1 MLGVKYFVNLTK
13 IKSLTKPLTEDFM
26 NNLDY
31 GIIGNCQS
39 AALVSKTGSIDWSCL
54 PVFDSSSVFAK
65 ILDDEIGGSFSLDV
79 SDQYTISQEYLNN
92 TCILITTFSS
102 EEGVFELHDF
112 MPRYHKTNGSYHHPP
127 EIIRYVK
134 LISGN
139 PVFKTNYNPKLEYA
153 LDETIT
159 HIKEDFIVSLTDK
172 DSYDTLFLYTNLD
185 KQDVIDG
192 KEIMLTEDA
201 YFLTSY
207 NEKIFKTNINS
218 IETELE
224 RTKVYW
230 FDWISRTPK
239 YKKYNNEIC
248 RSAMTLKL
256 LSYDKTGAVLAAAT
270 TSLPETIGEVRN
282 WDYRFCWIRD
292 ASMVIKVVSQ
302 LGHKKIAQRYLKF
315 IIGLIPEKDEQLQ
328 IMYGINNEKILT
340 EKTLS
345 HLKGYKNSAP
355 VRVGNAAYSQQQN
368 DIYGILMD
376 VIHQQITNFTI
387 DIDNGEELW
396 TITKGIVWVVN
407 KHWRE
412 ADKGIWEFREEDR
425 HFTFSKVLCWVAI
438 DRAIKVAEL
447 FSKDYKASKWR
458 KIEQEIKN
466 DIHKNA
472 WNEEVQA
479 FTQSYGSSEM
489 DASVLL
495 MESYGFIEAK
505 DPKFIST
512 VEAIGKEL
520 NNDGL
525 LYRYKNKDD
534 FGLPSSS
541 FTICTF
547 WYINSLSKIGKK
559 EEATAQFEELLSY
572 SNHLGLFSEDID
584 FETKRLLGNFPQAY
598 SHLALIET
606 ALNLTQLED
615 QESIIDGLS

>member
-1 MLGVKYFVNLTK
+1 
-13 IKSLTKPLTEDFM
+13 M

-39 AALVSKTGSIDWSCL
+39 AALISKTGSIDWSCL
-54 PVFDSSSVFAK
+54 PAFDSSSVFAK
-65 ILDDEIGGSFSLDV
+65 ILDDEIGGSFSFEV
-79 SDQYTISQEYLNN
+79 SDEYKITQEYLKD
-92 TCILITTFSS
+92 TCILITTFTSK
-102 EEGVFELHDF
+102 EGIFELHDF
-112 MPRYHKTNGSYHHPP
+112 MPRYYKKKDSYHRPP
-127 EIIRYVK
+127 EIIRYLK
-134 LISGN
+134 LIEGN
-139 PVFKTNYNPKLEYA
+139 PKFKVHYNPKLEYA

-159 HIKEDFIVSLTDK
+159 YLKNDFIVSLTDK
-172 DSYDTLFLYTNLD
+172 DTYDTLFLYTSFN
-185 KQDVIDG
+185 QEDVINSNQIELQEDG
-192 KEIMLTEDA
+192 
-201 YFLTSY
+201 YFLISY
-207 NEKIFKTNINS
+207 NEKIFKTTLNTIQ
-218 IETELE
+218 TELE

-230 FDWISRTPK
+230 YEWMSRTPK
-239 YKKYNNEIC
+239 FKNYNEEIG

-315 IIGLIPEKDEQLQ
+315 IIGLIPDKDEKLQ

-345 HLKGYKNSAP
+345 HLKGYQNSTP
-355 VRVGNAAYSQQQN
+355 VRIGNAAYSQQQN

-447 FSKDYKASKWR
+447 FSKNHKAAKWR

-466 DIHKNA
+466 DIHENA

-495 MESYGFIEAK
+495 MESYGFINAK
-505 DPKFIST
+505 NPKFMST
-512 VEAIGKEL
+512 VDAIGKEL
-520 NNDGL
+520 NNNGL

-547 WYINSLSKIGKK
+547 WYINSLSKIGRK
-559 EEATAQFEELLSY
+559 EEAAAQFNQLLSY

-584 FETKRLLGNFPQAY
+584 FKTKRLLGNFPQAY

-615 QESIIDGLS
+615 QEKIIDGFK